1 MIEINNFKAI
11 KSFLEFDPKKKT
23 IIWVWVCMR
32 AKDNDEHIERTIK
45 SYHIQSMEDFE
56 KREQE
61 IIELCKQHQCRAYIC
76 VNPKPILNVL
86 FALQSIVMQ
95 NIKNEVNGGSSM
107 LLKGMLDSAVMKSG
121 SDKDNKYWVI
131 DVDTQDPVEIQ
142 LAYNKINYAAS
153 GYPEGNIIKAVD
165 TAHGCHF
172 ITHTFDT
179 RVLNNIGVPAELK
192 KEGLTLLYAYI
203 KK

>member
-1 MIEINNFKAI
+1 MIEIKQI
-11 KSFLEFDPKKKT
+11 KSFLEFDSKKKT
-23 IIWVWVCMR
+23 VIWVWICKR

-45 SYHIQSMEDFE
+45 SFHIQSMTDFE
-56 KREQE
+56 KHEQE
-61 IIELCKQHQCRAYIC
+61 IMDLCKQHECRAYIC

-86 FALQSIVMQ
+86 FSLQSIVMQ
-95 NIKNEVNGGSSM
+95 NIKIEINGGSSM

-121 SDKDNKYWVI
+121 GDGNNKYWVI
-131 DVDTQDPVEIQ
+131 DVDTQDPMEIQ
-142 LAYNKINYAAS
+142 IAYNAINSAQS
-153 GYPEGNIIKAVD
+153 GHPEGNIITTVD

-172 ITHTFDT
+172 ITYTFDT
-179 RVLNNIGVPAELK
+179 RVMEHLDVPVELK

>member
-1 MIEINNFKAI
+1 MIEINNFERI
-11 KSFLEFDPKKKT
+11 KPILEFAPKKKS
-23 IIWVWVCMR
+23 IVWVWVVMR
-32 AKDNDEHIERTIK
+32 AKDNKDHIERTIK

-61 IIELCKQHQCRAYIC
+61 IMDLCKQHHCRAYIC
-76 VNPKPILNVL
+76 INPKPILNVL

-121 SDKDNKYWVI
+121 GDDGKLWVI
-131 DVDTQDPVEIQ
+131 DVDTFDEDAIA
-142 LAYNKINYAAS
+142 LAYDAINNAS
-153 GYPEGNIIKAVD
+153 SNFTGNNIIATIP
-165 TAHGCHF
+165 TAHGTHF

-179 RVLNNIGVPAELK
+179 RVLTHFDAPAELK
-192 KEGLTLLYAYI
+192 KEGLTLLYAYLDY
-203 KK
+203 